1 MPPAG
6 GSSSKRDFNAH
17 VERGCGSS
25 SDKVS
30 STSWRIPV
38 ENMKPLA
45 ERLSDG
51 DDDAFQSLYDL
62 CSTRLFR
69 FLVSKTGSNDL
80 AADALQETFLRA
92 VRFRER
98 LREVKSLEA
107 WMFTIARR
115 EADRLMTRSNR
126 VRHDELVDG
135 KDGKIVLMPE
145 GSSLDDREELE
156 TALAGLTTV
165 EREILELHFYGGLT
179 FREVA
184 EVTQTPPGT
193 VATRYRSVMAKL
205 RTRLDVES
213 ASKTN
218 PVQETK

>member
-1 MPPAG
+1 
-6 GSSSKRDFNAH
+6 
-17 VERGCGSS
+17 
-25 SDKVS
+25 
-30 STSWRIPV
+30 
-38 ENMKPLA
+38 MKPLA
-45 ERLSDG
+45 ERLSEG

-62 CSTRLFR
+62 CSTQLFR
-69 FLVSKTGSNDL
+69 FLVSKTGSRDL

-92 VRFRER
+92 VRFRQR

-126 VRHDELVDG
+126 TRHDELVDG
-135 KDGKIVLMPE
+135 EDANNLRKPDQ
-145 GSSLDDREELE
+145 SRLDDRDELE
-156 TALAGLTTV
+156 SALARLTPV

-193 VATRYRSVMAKL
+193 VATRYRAVIANL
-205 RTRLDVES
+205 RTRLEVKS
-213 ASKTN
+213 SSKTK

>member
-1 MPPAG
+1 LNTRG
-6 GSSSKRDFNAH
+6 EG
-17 VERGCGSS
+17 GCGSS
-25 SDKVS
+25 SDNASLS
-30 STSWRIPV
+30 SSRILV
-38 ENMKPLA
+38 DSMKPLA

-51 DDDAFQSLYDL
+51 DDEAFQTLYDL

-69 FLVSKTGSNDL
+69 FLVSKTGSSDL

-92 VRFRER
+92 VRFREG

-107 WMFTIARR
+107 WLFTIARR

-126 VRHDELVDG
+126 MRHDELVDG
-135 KDGKIVLMPE
+135 KDAKLQLMPE
-145 GSSLDDREELE
+145 QSCLDDRDELE
-156 TALAGLTTV
+156 TALAGLTVV

-184 EVTQTPPGT
+184 EVTETPPGT
-193 VATRYRSVMAKL
+193 VATRYRSVMVKL
-205 RTRLDVES
+205 RTRLEVNS
-213 ASKTN
+213 GSKMN